1 MLYEVITSEAGAGD
15 IISVAGFEE
24 IGIGETLADA
34 AQPRALPYV
43 AIDEPTLSMNFMV
56 SDSPFAGREGKY
68 VTSRNIRDRLM
79 KELRTNVSLRVE
91 ETDNTDTF
99 KVSGP

>member
-1 MLYEVITSEAGAGD
+1 
-15 IISVAGFEE
+15 
-24 IGIGETLADA
+24 
-34 AQPRALPYV
+34 
-43 AIDEPTLSMNFMV
+43 MNFMV
-56 SDSPFAGREGKY
+56 SDSPFAGKEGKY

-99 KVSGP
+99 KVSGRGELHCRSSSKTCAAKALSSPSPSRRSSSARSTVSGASQWNTW